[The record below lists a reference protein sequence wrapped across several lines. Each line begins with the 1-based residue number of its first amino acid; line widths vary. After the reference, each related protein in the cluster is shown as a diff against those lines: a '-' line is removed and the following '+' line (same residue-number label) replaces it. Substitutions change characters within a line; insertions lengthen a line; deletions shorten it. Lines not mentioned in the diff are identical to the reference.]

1 MSSDTISVMRHNNS
15 CGKTLLDNWVEERQC
30 EHFDKSDVV
39 NTSQLH
45 KQGHKGIMTTDFD
58 ARPESLS
65 TVKDSYRKP
74 QMLGVR
80 QIGLRQQLLQEELIR
95 QVSAEVE
102 QEFHPPPPTIEYV
115 STTTKDFSK
124 EFTPIVKAPTRH
136 HDIKTEQPATFW
148 LERSEEIHGVS
159 QVRTKDTPFRK
170 NAAFSTPIDEY
181 KDAPKPGEQW
191 KF

>member
-30 EHFDKSDVV
+30 EEFDKSDSINV
-39 NTSQLH
+39 SQLH
-45 KQGHKGIMTTDFD
+45 KRGHKGILTTDFD
-58 ARPESLS
+58 AKPEGLS
-65 TVKDSYRKP
+65 TVRYSYRNP
-74 QMLGVR
+74 ETLGVR

-95 QVSAEVE
+95 QVSAEVD
-102 QEFHPPPPTIEYV
+102 QEFNPPPPTVEYL
-115 STTTKDFSK
+115 STTKKDFSK
-124 EFTPIVKAPTRH
+124 EFTPIVKLPTRD
-136 HDIKTEQPATFW
+136 HDVKTEQPATFW
-148 LERSEEIHGVS
+148 LEKAEEVHGVS